1 MARPTEI
8 KHTFSII
15 KHFPNITEL
24 NVSAFGSEQLLKTAL
39 AQNPSVR
46 DDLYESLSSLAHL
59 KRLRL
64 NALEITGHVRRL
76 LGSLKLPLEYF
87 NLTSCRLD
95 TDDLEYLAESSHAS
109 SVRVLILSNDD
120 LEKNVPLV
128 KNLLG

>member
-1 MARPTEI
+1 MARPIEI

-46 DDLYESLSSLAHL
+46 DDLYESLSSLVHL

-76 LGSLKLPLEYF
+76 LGSLKLPLEYL

-95 TDDLEYLAESSHAS
+95 PDDLEYLAESSHIS